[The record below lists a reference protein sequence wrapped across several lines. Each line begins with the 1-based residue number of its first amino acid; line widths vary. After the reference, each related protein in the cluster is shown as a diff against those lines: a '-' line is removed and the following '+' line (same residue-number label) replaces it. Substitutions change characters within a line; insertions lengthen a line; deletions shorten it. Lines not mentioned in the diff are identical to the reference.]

1 MLKNL
6 NIWFLSSLLVS
17 LGVLIPIVTV
27 FFSFFEETSNY
38 YQILKDTFLFE
49 YIFNSFI
56 LLICV
61 LALTFI
67 IGTTCAYLVSFY
79 KFPFSNFFKWSLIL
93 GFAVPPYI
101 YAYSLTA
108 FFENYGTAFTI
119 LINLFGEGEY
129 NKYIPKFDGLLGA
142 VLSLS
147 FSLFAYVY
155 ILSRASFLYQSQNLI
170 DLGRSLGFSKFKS
183 LYSLILPAARPA
195 IVAGLSLVAM
205 ETLAEFG
212 AVDFFSINTLTT
224 GIYNSWI
231 TFDDLAFSN
240 RLSFFLLIF
249 IFACFI
255 IENFSRRNAKYH
267 FNSRGGFKHKE
278 KITLTGKKSFF
289 AFLFCFIIE
298 NYSRKKAKYHF
309 NSRGGFKQKEK
320 IKLSGKKSF
329 FAFLFCF
336 IIFFLSFLFPLSQM
350 LYWTIKFPENLF
362 DIDIISLT
370 LNTIYLVI
378 LSSIVLILFSLL
390 SNYGNRVSRNKIL
403 NFLSTISISGYA
415 IPGVIL
421 AVAFITF
428 IAWFD
433 DNVVKSLGFLS
444 IKKIFIGSILG
455 LVLVYFVRFYSLAFN
470 GIKSGYE
477 KINISVDESS
487 YLLGYSKKK
496 TFLNI
501 HIPFLRNSLLFVAIL
516 ISLEIIRELPITLIL
531 RPFNFE
537 TFATTAYISASED
550 LLEAAAVPSLFLIL
564 IATLFIMF
572 TSKYIL
578 RENER

>member
-1 MLKNL
+1 MRINFWY
-6 NIWFLSSLLVS
+6 ISSLFISIFVI
-17 LGVLIPIVTV
+17 IPILTV
-27 FFSFFEETSNY
+27 FLSFFETTSNY
-38 YQILKDTFLFE
+38 YQILKDTFLLE
-49 YIFNSFI
+49 YISNSII
-56 LLICV
+56 LLLSV
-61 LALTFI
+61 LILTFL
-67 IGTTCAYLVSFY
+67 IGTGTAYLVSFY
-79 KFPFSNFFKWSLIL
+79 RFPLSNFFKWALIL
-93 GFAVPPYI
+93 SFAVPPYI

-108 FFENYGTAFTI
+108 FFENYGTAYSI
-119 LINLFGEGEY
+119 LKSLFGDKNY
-129 NKYIPKFDGLLGA
+129 NLYIPKFDGMLG
-142 VLSLS
+142 VILSLS

-155 ILSRASFLYQSQNLI
+155 ILARASFLYQSQNFI
-170 DLGRSLGFSKFKS
+170 DLGKNLGFTNFKT
-183 LYSLILPAARPA
+183 LYTIILPAARPA

-231 TFDDLAFSN
+231 TFDDLAFAN
-240 RLSFFLLIF
+240 QLSFFLLLF
-249 IFACFI
+249 IFALFI
-255 IENFSRRNAKYH
+255 LENLSRN
-267 FNSRGGFKHKE
+267 
-278 KITLTGKKSFF
+278 
-289 AFLFCFIIE
+289 
-298 NYSRKKAKYHF
+298 KAKYHF
-309 NSRGGFKQKEK
+309 NAKGGFKQKQ
-320 IKLSGKKSF
+320 KLQLNGTKSIA
-329 FAFLFCF
+329 AFLFCF
-336 IIFFLSFLFPLSQM
+336 FIFFLSFLFPLSQM

-362 DIDIISLT
+362 DLQIIDILSNT
-370 LNTIYLVI
+370 LYLVI
-378 LSSIVLILFSLL
+378 LSSFVLIMFSLI
-390 SNYGNRVSRNKIL
+390 SNYGNRVTKNKTL
-403 NFLSTISISGYA
+403 NILSTLSISGYA

-433 DNVVKSLGFLS
+433 ESVVKNLGLFS

-487 YLLGYSKKK
+487 YLLGYSKRK
-496 TFLNI
+496 TFMNI
-501 HIPFLRNSLLFVAIL
+501 HIPFLRNSLLFVCIL

-564 IATLFIMF
+564 IATFFIIV

-578 RENER
+578 RDNNE

>member
-1 MLKNL
+1 MRINFWY
-6 NIWFLSSLLVS
+6 ISSLFISIFVI
-17 LGVLIPIVTV
+17 IPILTV
-27 FFSFFEETSNY
+27 FLSFFETTSNY
-38 YQILKDTFLFE
+38 YQILKDTFLLE
-49 YIFNSFI
+49 YISNSII
-56 LLICV
+56 LLLSV
-61 LALTFI
+61 LILTFL
-67 IGTTCAYLVSFY
+67 IGTGTAYLVSFY
-79 KFPFSNFFKWSLIL
+79 RFPLSNFFKWALIL
-93 GFAVPPYI
+93 SFAVPPYI

-108 FFENYGTAFTI
+108 FFENYGTAYSI
-119 LINLFGEGEY
+119 LKSLFGDKNY
-129 NKYIPKFDGLLGA
+129 NLYIPKFDGILG
-142 VLSLS
+142 VILSLS

-155 ILSRASFLYQSQNLI
+155 ILARASFLYQSQNFI
-170 DLGRSLGFSKFKS
+170 DLGKNLGFTNFKT
-183 LYSLILPAARPA
+183 LYTIILPAARPA

-231 TFDDLAFSN
+231 TFDDLAFAN
-240 RLSFFLLIF
+240 QLSFFLLLF
-249 IFACFI
+249 IFALFI
-255 IENFSRRNAKYH
+255 LENLSRN
-267 FNSRGGFKHKE
+267 
-278 KITLTGKKSFF
+278 
-289 AFLFCFIIE
+289 
-298 NYSRKKAKYHF
+298 KAKYHF
-309 NSRGGFKQKEK
+309 NAKGGFKQKQ
-320 IKLSGKKSF
+320 KLQLKGTKSIA
-329 FAFLFCF
+329 AFLFCF
-336 IIFFLSFLFPLSQM
+336 LVFFLSFLFPLSQM

-362 DIDIISLT
+362 DLQIINLLSNT
-370 LNTIYLVI
+370 LYLVI
-378 LSSIVLILFSLL
+378 LSSFVLIMFSLI
-390 SNYGNRVSRNKIL
+390 SNYGNRVTKNKTL
-403 NFLSTISISGYA
+403 NILSTLSISGYA

-433 DNVVKSLGFLS
+433 ESVVKNLGLFS

-487 YLLGYSKKK
+487 YLLGYSKRK
-496 TFLNI
+496 TFMNI
-501 HIPFLRNSLLFVAIL
+501 HIPFLRNSLLFVCIL
-516 ISLEIIRELPITLIL
+516 ISLEIVRELPITLIL

-564 IATLFIMF
+564 IATSFIIV

-578 RENER
+578 RDNNE

>member
-1 MLKNL
+1 MIRYL
-6 NIWFLSSLLVS
+6 NIWFISSLLVS
-17 LGVLIPIVTV
+17 IFVIIPILTV
-27 FFSFFEETSNY
+27 FMSFFDTTSNY
-38 YQILKDTFLFE
+38 YELLKNTFLIE
-49 YIFNSFI
+49 YIFNSSI
-56 LLICV
+56 LLFSV
-61 LALTFI
+61 LILTFL
-67 IGTTCAYLVSFY
+67 IGTGSAYLVSFY
-79 KFPFSNFFKWSLIL
+79 EFPLSNFFKWALIL
-93 GFAVPPYI
+93 SFAVPPYI

-108 FFENYGTAFTI
+108 FFENYGTAYTI
-119 LINLFGEGEY
+119 LKNIFGDGNY
-129 NKYIPKFDGLLGA
+129 NKNIPKFDGMFGA
-142 VLSLS
+142 ILSIS

-155 ILSRASFLYQSQNLI
+155 ILTRASFLYQSQNLI
-170 DLGRSLGFSKFKS
+170 DLGKNLGFSKFKS
-183 LYSLILPAARPA
+183 FYKIILPAARPA

-231 TFDDLAFSN
+231 AFDDLAFAN
-240 RLSFFLLIF
+240 RLSFFLLLF
-249 IFACFI
+249 IFALFI
-255 IENFSRRNAKYH
+255 LENFSRKN
-267 FNSRGGFKHKE
+267 
-278 KITLTGKKSFF
+278 
-289 AFLFCFIIE
+289 
-298 NYSRKKAKYHF
+298 AKYHF

-320 IKLSGKKSF
+320 LKLSGSKSF
-329 FAFLFCF
+329 LAFIFCF
-336 IIFFLSFLFPLSQM
+336 FIFFLSFLFPLCQM

-362 DIDIISLT
+362 DLNVADLLINT
-370 LNTIYLVI
+370 LYLVS
-378 LSSIVLILFSLL
+378 LSSLILIIFSLI
-390 SNYGNRVSRNKIL
+390 SNYGNRVSKNKAL
-403 NFLSTISISGYA
+403 NILSTLSISGYA

-421 AVAFITF
+421 AIAFITF

-433 DNVVKSLGFLS
+433 DNLVKSYGFLS

-477 KINISVDESS
+477 KINISVDESA
-487 YLLGYSKKK
+487 YLLGYSKRK
-496 TFLNI
+496 TFMNI
-501 HIPFLRNSLLFVAIL
+501 HIPFLRNSLLFIVIL

-564 IATLFIMF
+564 IASFFIII

-578 RENER
+578 RDTND

>member
-6 NIWFLSSLLVS
+6 NIWVLSSLIIS
-17 LGVLIPIVTV
+17 IGVLIPITTV

-49 YIFNSFI
+49 YIFNSFV
-56 LLICV
+56 LLVCV
-61 LALTFI
+61 LVLTFI

-79 KFPFSNFFKWSLIL
+79 KFPFSDFFKWALIL
-93 GFAVPPYI
+93 SFAVPPYI

-119 LINLFGEGEY
+119 LTNLFGEGEY
-129 NKYIPKFDGLLGA
+129 NKNIPKFDGLLGA

-147 FSLFAYVY
+147 FSLYAYVY

-170 DLGRSLGFSKFKS
+170 DLGRSLGFSKIKS
-183 LYSLILPAARPA
+183 LFYLIIPAARPA

-255 IENFSRRNAKYH
+255 IENFSR
-267 FNSRGGFKHKE
+267 
-278 KITLTGKKSFF
+278 
-289 AFLFCFIIE
+289 
-298 NYSRKKAKYHF
+298 KKARYHF

-320 IKLSGKKSF
+320 VILTGKQSF
-329 FAFLFCF
+329 YAFSFCL

-350 LYWTIKFPENLF
+350 LYWTIKFPENLY

-370 LNTIYLVI
+370 LNTVYLVI
-378 LSSIVLILFSLL
+378 ISSFVLIIFSLI
-390 SNYGNRVSRNKIL
+390 SNYGNRVSKNKFL

-428 IAWFD
+428 VAWFD
-433 DNVVKSLGFLS
+433 DNFVKTFGFIS
-444 IKKIFIGSILG
+444 IKKIFIGSVLG

-477 KINISVDESS
+477 KINISVDESA

-501 HIPFLRNSLLFVAIL
+501 HMPLLRNSLLFVAIL
-516 ISLEIIRELPITLIL
+516 ISIEIVRELPITLIL

-564 IATLFIMF
+564 IAAIFIML

-578 RENER
+578 REK

>member
-17 LGVLIPIVTV
+17 IGVLIPIITV

-38 YQILKDTFLFE
+38 YQVLKDTFLFE
-49 YIFNSFI
+49 YIFNSFT
-56 LLICV
+56 LLFCV
-61 LALTFI
+61 LILTFT
-67 IGTTCAYLVSFY
+67 IGTTSAYLVSFY
-79 KFPFSNFFKWSLIL
+79 KFPFSDFFKWVLIL
-93 GFAVPPYI
+93 SFAVPPYI

-119 LINLFGEGEY
+119 LTNLFGEGEY
-129 NKYIPKFDGLLGA
+129 NKHIPKFDGLLGA

-147 FSLFAYVY
+147 FSLYAYVY

-255 IENFSRRNAKYH
+255 IENFSR
-267 FNSRGGFKHKE
+267 
-278 KITLTGKKSFF
+278 
-289 AFLFCFIIE
+289 
-298 NYSRKKAKYHF
+298 KKAKYHF

-320 IKLSGKKSF
+320 ITLSGKKSF

-362 DIDIISLT
+362 DIDVISLT

-378 LSSIVLILFSLL
+378 LSSIVLILFSLI
-390 SNYGNRVSRNKIL
+390 SNYGNRVSRNKVL

-433 DNVVKSLGFLS
+433 ENIVKTLGFLS
-444 IKKIFIGSILG
+444 IKKIFIGSVLG

-496 TFLNI
+496 TFMNI
-501 HIPFLRNSLLFVAIL
+501 HVPFLRNSLLFVAIL

-564 IATLFIMF
+564 IATIFIMF

-578 RENER
+578 REK